1 MIGVERVA
9 LWMRSRRARKRRYN
23 PYIVGAPVFDRQ
35 LFFGRE
41 AAIRLTLERLA
52 STSVQ
57 LSGERRIGK
66 TSFLHHL
73 ELGLREPSS
82 DDVRSFPVFVDLEAV
97 KASGFVRSLIEE
109 TIEALALSHETLARL
124 RVRRGHGG
132 YAEEDF
138 CRDLR
143 EVVGELRAR
152 GSGPFRLVLLIDEI
166 DAVGE
171 GSDRALD
178 AWLGPL
184 LQDAPEEVRV
194 VVAGAASR
202 PGGDLERIELQ
213 PLAPEDAEALVTQPV
228 VGIYSY
234 EASAVERILEQSGL
248 RPFEIQRCC
257 LYAIHR
263 MLDADRTTVRLADV
277 DATP

>member
-1 MIGVERVA
+1 MDAE
-9 LWMRSRRARKRRYN
+9 RRARKRRYN

-82 DDVRSFPVFVDLEAV
+82 DD
-97 KASGFVRSLIEE
+97 
-109 TIEALALSHETLARL
+109 
-124 RVRRGHGG
+124 
-132 YAEEDF
+132 
-138 CRDLR
+138 C
-143 EVVGELRAR
+143 
-152 GSGPFRLVLLIDEI
+152 
-166 DAVGE
+166 
-171 GSDRALD
+171 
-178 AWLGPL
+178 
-184 LQDAPEEVRV
+184 
-194 VVAGAASR
+194 AASPSSWWPGPR
-202 PGGDLERIELQ
+202 AGGDLERIELQ

-277 DATP
+277 EATP